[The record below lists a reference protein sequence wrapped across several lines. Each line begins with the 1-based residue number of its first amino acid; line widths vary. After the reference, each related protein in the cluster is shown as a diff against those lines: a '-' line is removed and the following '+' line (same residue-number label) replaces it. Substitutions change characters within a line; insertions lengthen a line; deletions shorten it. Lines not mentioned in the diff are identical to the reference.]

1 MQWALDPEGRETNA
15 LHRLVNF
22 DYQDVVE
29 IGAGDGR
36 LTQRYADRAASVLAL
51 DTSES
56 EVRRAQLNVPPAQ
69 RNRVSFQTTDI
80 TVEAL
85 PKNAFDIA
93 VLSWVIC

>member
-1 MQWALDPEGRETNA
+1 MQWALDPEGRETDA
-15 LHRLVNF
+15 LHHLVNF
-22 DYQDVVE
+22 DHQDVVE

-56 EVRRAQLNVPPAQ
+56 ELRRAQLNVPPTLHH
-69 RNRVSFQTTDI
+69 RVSFQMTDI
-80 TVEAL
+80 TVASL
-85 PKNAFDIA
+85 PNSAFDIA